1 MLIDYNS
8 ISAENTVKY
17 GTDIKR
23 IGGMLLADRYDD
35 RTHFIFELLQNAEDA
50 LAKRGT
56 FWEGERSVTFSLSSS
71 ELTVSHFGK
80 PFDEADVRGVCGIG
94 ESTKEELTDIGRFG
108 IGFKSVYAFTD
119 SPEIHSGDEH
129 FAIDDYVHPKQVDE
143 LCLKPNETVIR
154 IPFRKDE
161 PDAKDKILNGLRNLS
176 TRTLLFLR
184 QIEEIHWNDADGG
197 VSGLYLRDKPESIG
211 NIARKVALIGQD
223 NENRE
228 IEEDY
233 IVFSR
238 EVFDKD
244 TSVGFVEVAFA
255 LRTNDSNGELEIHP
269 ATNTELVAFFPTV
282 LSTNL
287 GFVMQGPY
295 RTTPS
300 RDNVPEADDW
310 NRHLVEE
317 TSHLLVDALRE
328 LKELGLLNVSAL
340 ESLPLDDSSNR
351 FTPLFNAVRDALRTE
366 QLLPAY
372 NGGYVAAQNAALAR
386 GRGLRDLISSAQLTK
401 LYESD
406 EDMLWLSAEI
416 TQNRTS
422 QLYQYLIDIFDVGE
436 VTPADLIRRLDKTFL
451 EEQPDEWIER
461 LYEFLNEQRALR
473 IWMSEVPLVRLEE
486 GAHVVAQVGDEP
498 QAYLPTENKTD
509 FPIVRTGV
517 CQSDDALEFLRFL
530 GLRGPDL
537 VDDVIAHVLPKYGN
551 DYVSVS
557 DVEYQSDIQRIV
569 NAYDTDS
576 REQRIRLVRALRE
589 SRFIAAVDA
598 GNDSKQFVRPQEVY
612 QATEALKALFEDVEG
627 VFLVDDSKEVLRGRR
642 IGDIFQASVVPNV
655 LDRIQVTPSLTYV
668 DKLNLRLQAGDKS
681 MTSEISTED
690 YTLMGLD
697 ELMEFLSGL
706 PVSKASERAELL
718 WNALLTLERSRSVD
732 YFFGRYTW
740 FYYHRRSTPFQS
752 HFVRM
757 LNERPWVPDASGA
770 LRQPSAV
777 TFSDTGW
784 TENPNLQ
791 SEILFMPDTV
801 TELAEAMGIEPEAVS
816 FLKQNGIT
824 LEQLKERFSGTD
836 EDADSQDNESG
847 NATADKSNDAASD
860 EQNDHKNNTGEKG
873 ENLADPDPHEDNK
886 GDPPTPSPQDSKPLT
901 PRRFISYVE
910 VGKDDD
916 EEEELDGLTHEER
929 MTLES
934 QAIALILSKEPT
946 LQTTPKNNPGFDL
959 FEQDNLNATVRWI
972 EVKSMKGSL
981 DDRSATLTRTQ
992 FEFAQQKQDDYWLYV
1007 VEYTGTPEAKIVRI
1021 QNPAGKAKTFTFD
1034 RGWRNGAEMLEQP
1047 V

>member
-129 FAIDDYVHPKQVDE
+129 FAIDDYVHPKQVDG

-184 QIEEIHWNDADGG
+184 QIEEIHWNDSDGG
-197 VSGLYLRDKPESIG
+197 VSGLYLRGRPESIG

-255 LRTNDSNGELEIHP
+255 LRINDSDEELEIHP

-328 LKELGLLNVSAL
+328 LKDLGLLNVSAL
-340 ESLPLDDSSNR
+340 ETLPLDEMSSR
-351 FTPLFNAVRDALRTE
+351 FSPLFKAVRDALRTE
-366 QLLPAY
+366 QLLPTY
-372 NGGYVAAQNAALAR
+372 TDGYVAARDAALAR
-386 GRGLRDLISSAQLTK
+386 GRGLRDLISSTQLTK

-416 TQNRTS
+416 TENRTP
-422 QLYQYLIDIFDVGE
+422 QLYEYLIDTFDVGQ
-436 VTPADLIRRLDKTFL
+436 VTPTDLIRRLDRTFL
-451 EEQPDEWIER
+451 EEQPDEWIEG

-473 IWMSEVPLVRLEE
+473 IWMSEVPLVRLEN

-509 FPIVRTGV
+509 FPIVRTSV
-517 CQSDDALEFLRFL
+517 CQSDDALEFLKYL
-530 GLRGPDL
+530 GLRKPDL
-537 VDDVIAHVLPKYGN
+537 VDDVIEHVLPKYSDEQVDVHDD
-551 DYVSVS
+551 DYRLHVS
-557 DVEYQSDIQRIV
+557 RIV
-569 NAYDTDS
+569 TAYGTDS
-576 REQRIRLVRALRE
+576 REQRDRLVSALQE
-589 SRFIAAVDA
+589 ARFVASVDA
-598 GNDSKQFVRPQEVY
+598 GTGSKRFVRPHEVY
-612 QATEALKALFEDVEG
+612 QATEALKALFEG
-627 VFLVDDSKEVLRGRR
+627 VKGVKLVNDSRDELRGSA
-642 IGDIFQASVVPNV
+642 IANVIQSAGTPNV
-655 LDRIQVTPSLTYV
+655 LDRIKVPCFLTEEQKIDMRRKSGEIGNTGRDSL
-668 DKLNLRLQAGDKS
+668 
-681 MTSEISTED
+681 ED

-697 ELMEFLSGL
+697 NLLDFLSGL
-706 PVSKASERAELL
+706 PAGEASERTKLL
-718 WNALLTLERSRSVD
+718 WDALQALERSRSIE
-732 YFFGRYTW
+732 YFKANYRW
-740 FYYHRRSTPFQS
+740 FYYRRREATFQS
-752 HFVRM
+752 QFVRM
-757 LNERPWVPDASGA
+757 LNERAWVPDENGA
-770 LRQPSAV
+770 LRQPGAV

-791 SEILFMPDTV
+791 SEIRFVPDVV

-824 LEQLKERFSGTD
+824 LDQLKERFTEPDKETGD
-836 EDADSQDNESG
+836 QFNEPDST
-847 NATADKSNDAASD
+847 TADESNDPSSD
-860 EQNDHKNNTGEKG
+860 EQNDHENNTGEKD
-873 ENLADPDPHEDNK
+873 EDAADHDPSEDNK
-886 GDPPTPSPQDSKPLT
+886 NDSPTPSPQDSKPLI

-910 VGKDDD
+910 VGKDDTED
-916 EEEELDGLTHEER
+916 EELDDLTHEER

-934 QAIALILSKEPT
+934 QAIAFILSKEPT
-946 LQTTPKNNPGFDL
+946 LQTTPMNNPGFDL
-959 FEQDNLNATVRWI
+959 FEQDNLNTTVRWV

-1007 VEYTGTPEAKIVRI
+1007 VENTGTPEANIVRI

-1034 RGWRNGAEMLEQP
+1034 RGWRNAAEMLEPP